1 MSARWSTGSPASCSG
16 AMYSGVPT
24 TPCVR
29 APVLSSASVRAM
41 PKSVSTTRPLRS
53 ISTFAGFRSRCTT
66 PAACAAAS
74 PSHTDSP
81 TRAARA
87 GSIACRV
94 LRASPLAPSPSPGRS
109 RSSSC
114 SVVPS
119 TNSIVM

>member
-1 MSARWSTGSPASCSG
+1 
-16 AMYSGVPT
+16 
-24 TPCVR
+24 
-29 APVLSSASVRAM
+29 M

-74 PSHTDSP
+74 PSLTPQP

-87 GSIACRV
+87 GSSACRV
-94 LRASPLAPSPSPGRS
+94 LRRPLAPSPSPGAA